1 MASVIPEKRGK
12 GRTCIFKG
20 AIPTDVLYARLHGN
34 VASHFKAVND
44 GSCGRCLHGSPLIQK
59 AVLGKLRP
67 AIIAGDN
74 NRA

>member
-12 GRTCIFKG
+12 GRVCLFKG
-20 AIPTDVLYARLHGN
+20 AIPTDVLFARLPDN
-34 VASHFKAVND
+34 IAPHFKAVED

-59 AVLGKLRP
+59 GVLEKLRP